1 MNALAF
7 SVKKPCRGMLLFLLL
22 GLVLPAA
29 QPAAGTDCP
38 QAATGEISSS
48 TVNRNHKPAAVTDPD
63 QAAIDGQA
71 ESGPTLRTLK
81 ERYRQDRTGVR
92 ARLGLC
98 RHGMDGR
105 PKGPHR
111 HRHGDEKWQAP

>member
-29 QPAAGTDCP
+29 LPAAGTDCP